1 MAGMRI
7 LVIHATRDGQTA
19 RIAERMGNAINAR
32 GHVAKVLDCESPAIA
47 ESLGECDA
55 VIVGGGIR
63 YGKHPPA
70 LEKLV
75 RRHFAAI
82 VMRPN
87 AFFSVSVSAGGP
99 GARPAEASKNLER
112 FLERC
117 SWKPDRTAT
126 IAGALLYTRYN
137 PLIRFLMK
145 AIVGHC
151 GGDTDTSRDY
161 EYTDWAAVED
171 FALRCVPTSRVP
183 LERREAA

>member
-1 MAGMRI
+1 MRI
-7 LVIHATRDGQTA
+7 LIIHATRDGQTA
-19 RIAERMGNAINAR
+19 RIAERMGATITAHGHAAR
-32 GHVAKVLDCESPAIA
+32 VLSCESSAVGA
-47 ESLGECDA
+47 SLGECDA

-99 GARPAEASKNLER
+99 GARPAEARKNLER
-112 FLERC
+112 FLERA

-126 IAGALLYTRYN
+126 IAGALLYTRYS
-137 PLIRFLMK
+137 PFIRFLMK
-145 AIVGHC
+145 MIVGHC
-151 GGDTDTSRDY
+151 GGDTDTTRDF
-161 EYTDWAAVED
+161 EYTDWAAVD
-171 FALRCVPTSRVP
+171 AFALDCIPMARAP